1 MLNSTQINALVNA
14 RLNDTEL
21 QTKIAG
27 KAADSLTSRVY
38 SQTMVAAC
46 PAFASLRKEPA
57 APKAP
62 RRNGAR
68 KPTVAD
74 VAARV
79 AVEAA
84 S

>member
-21 QTKIAG
+21 QTKIAS
-27 KAADSLTSRVY
+27 KAADSLTGRVY

-62 RRNGAR
+62 RNGAR
-68 KPTVAD
+68 KPSVAD